1 MSFKRN
7 LLLSLFSLIL
17 PVSIVLAPSASAA
30 ESPKMPSMSV
40 EEILEKRKAAREEL
54 MLPSLEG
61 IRGVAYRVVGYK
73 DYEPLEKAMGLKL
86 ANLNMPTVRF
96 VEMKEGQKPV
106 DAIVQV
112 TFFKVGN
119 LNIAELSVFQWVSLL
134 RDPSK
139 KVRAITYKDR
149 HVVPHGKPLLAV
161 ESLTNQFVIDTLKAN
176 QKSTAGNTKADDKAR
191 TKEDKAPSEKNEK
204 RSSEKKSKKKGSSK
218 AD

>member
-17 PVSIVLAPSASAA
+17 PVSMVLAPWAA
-30 ESPKMPSMSV
+30 AADSPKTPSLSF
-40 EEILEKRKAAREEL
+40 EEILEKRKVVREEL

-112 TFFKVGN
+112 TFFKVASFN
-119 LNIAELSVFQWVSLL
+119 VAELSVYQWVSLL

-149 HVVPHGKPLLAV
+149 LVVPHGKPLLAI
-161 ESLTNQFVIDTLKAN
+161 EALTNDFVIDTLKAN
-176 QKSTAGNTKADDKAR
+176 QKGTAGNTSIKTDDKVK
-191 TKEDKAPSEKNEK
+191 TKEDKTPSEKK
-204 RSSEKKSKKKGSSK
+204 SSEKKSKKKGSSDK

>member
-7 LLLSLFSLIL
+7 FLLSLLSLIL
-17 PVSIVLAPSASAA
+17 PVAMVLAPSACAA
-30 ESPKMPSMSV
+30 DSPSTPLLSF
-40 EEILEKRKAAREEL
+40 EEILAKRKVVREEL

-61 IRGVAYRVVGYK
+61 IRGLAYRVVGYK
-73 DYEPLEKAMGLKL
+73 DYEPLERAMGLKL

-112 TFFKVGN
+112 TFFKVAN
-119 LNIAELSVFQWVSLL
+119 FNVAELSVYQWVSLL

-149 HVVPHGKPLLAV
+149 LVVPHGKPLLAV
-161 ESLTNQFVIDTLKAN
+161 EALTNDFVIDTLKAN
-176 QKSTAGNTKADDKAR
+176 QKSTAGNTSTKADDKKP
-191 TKEDKAPSEKNEK
+191 KEDRAPSEKK
-204 RSSEKKSKKKGSSK
+204 SSEKKSKRKGSRNK